1 MKERLRGVLGVAVA
15 CGLLFPG
22 AVFAAAP
29 SKGGLPALLT
39 FTFKDL
45 GGVKSW
51 RAGGDTVIFI
61 KSHGDQW
68 YRADMAETCMKLD
81 TSKGINFIVNTD
93 PKTQEK
99 INAIVVDRHICRV
112 TSLKR
117 AEASEVPA
125 EKTSAA
131 K

>member
-1 MKERLRGVLGVAVA
+1 MKEKSGRVLGAFA
-15 CGLLFPG
+15 ALGLLLPSP
-22 AVFAAAP
+22 ACAAAP
-29 SKGGLPALLT
+29 GKGGLPPLLS

-61 KSHGDQW
+61 HSHSDQW

-81 TSKGINFIVNTD
+81 TSKGVNFIVNTD
-93 PKTQEK
+93 PETREK
-99 INAIVVDRHICRV
+99 INAVVVDRHICRV

-117 AEASEVPA
+117 VEASQVPA
-125 EKTSAA
+125 KP
-131 K
+131 